1 MSLEAMQLDVFNA
14 FRDCALRQGVQFYFN
29 GYLSHNVIGAMGD
42 TLRHRLEAQGTK
54 GTVTRR
60 VFSTFI
66 EMAQNILN
74 YASDQEP
81 VEAERKM
88 RQGAV
93 AIGQLGEHFYI
104 ICGNHIEREHVE
116 RVRAKLDAI
125 RAMSADEIKQAYRQ
139 QLRSETDD
147 PLSKGAGLG
156 FLTVARDSSTPI
168 EYCFVEHVDGR
179 NQVDFYLKATI

>member
-1 MSLEAMQLDVFNA
+1 MQLDVFNA
-14 FRDCALRQGVQFYFN
+14 FRDCALREGVQFYFN

-60 VFSTFI
+60 VFSTFV

-74 YASDQEP
+74 YGADAAP
-81 VEAERKM
+81 VAGNGRIG
-88 RQGAV
+88 QGAV
-93 AIGQLGEHFYI
+93 AIGQLGDHFYI

-116 RVRAKLDAI
+116 RVREKLDAI

-139 QLRSETDD
+139 QLRNEEEDH
-147 PLSKGAGLG
+147 LSKGAGLG
-156 FLTVARDSSTPI
+156 FLTVARDSSAPI
-168 EYCFVEHVDGR
+168 EYCFVEDEDGQG
-179 NQVDFYLKATI
+179 QVGFYLKATI